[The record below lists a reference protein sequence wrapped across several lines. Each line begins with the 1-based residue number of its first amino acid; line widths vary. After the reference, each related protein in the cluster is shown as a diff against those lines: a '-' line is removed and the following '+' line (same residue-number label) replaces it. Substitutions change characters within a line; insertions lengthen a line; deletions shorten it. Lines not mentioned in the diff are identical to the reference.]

1 MRSDASL
8 AASIAC
14 LLYLRSVS
22 NDFVFDDRPAIQNN
36 PCLEPGSSF
45 ASLLTTDF
53 WGTPLEDPRSH
64 HSYRP
69 LAVLSLRFNVV
80 VAGRGDAAHFHAVN
94 VAIHAANTWLLWL
107 LARKSLAS
115 RSEALVAALLFA
127 AHPVNSEAV
136 AYAVGRADLLG
147 AMFGLA
153 ATMLYAQARS
163 IEHHQRAPRALLSQL
178 AAGLCMAMALMCKE
192 TAVVLMPAFVLG
204 DGIRLL
210 APSPLPSRKG
220 PFIRRLLPG
229 WLLLAS
235 LCTGFAALRTYYVG
249 PIANRFRRLDN
260 PIPFLPTALDRA
272 LACARVHLLC
282 ASLLVWPAKLSADY
296 S

>member
-1 MRSDASL
+1 
-8 AASIAC
+8 
-14 LLYLRSVS
+14 
-22 NDFVFDDRPAIQNN
+22 
-36 PCLEPGSSF
+36 
-45 ASLLTTDF
+45 
-53 WGTPLEDPRSH
+53 
-64 HSYRP
+64 
-69 LAVLSLRFNVV
+69 
-80 VAGRGDAAHFHAVN
+80 
-94 VAIHAANTWLLWL
+94 
-107 LARKSLAS
+107 
-115 RSEALVAALLFA
+115 
-127 AHPVNSEAV
+127 
-136 AYAVGRADLLG
+136 
-147 AMFGLA
+147 
-153 ATMLYAQARS
+153 
-163 IEHHQRAPRALLSQL
+163 
-178 AAGLCMAMALMCKE
+178 MAMALMCKE